1 MQYNKLIVL
10 TIILIIRNKYPY
22 FRAMQRLIDTIGE
35 TPMIQLHNFGSEY
48 PVRIYA
54 KLEYFNPTCSLKD
67 RIALFLIEQAEA
79 SGIIK
84 PGDTLIENSSG
95 NTATG
100 LAMIAKQKGYKL
112 ILVVRDTLSP
122 DKRRVLDT
130 FGVEI
135 IAVDATLDAESPYSY
150 NRYARTYAN
159 EHEGVWFVDQHDNL
173 DNFEAHYRF
182 TGKEIARQTEGEL
195 DYFIG
200 SMGTGGTLSGIGKAL
215 KEANPNTK
223 IIGVDPVGSV
233 FRDYFYE
240 NPLPKPHGHHLEG
253 IGNALP
259 TKNVVRE
266 FIDEVMEIRDIE
278 GLQMVR
284 RLVKDEGIIAGP
296 SAGANLWGVLQIAER
311 EQREL
316 AIGTIIGDTGYK
328 YTSTL
333 FDDEWLNGVV

>member
-1 MQYNKLIVL
+1 MV
-10 TIILIIRNKYPY
+10 
-22 FRAMQRLIDTIGE
+22 RLR
-35 TPMIQLHNFGSEY
+35 NFGSEY
-48 PVRIYA
+48 PAIISA

-67 RIALFLIEQAEA
+67 RIALYLIEKAEKE
-79 SGIIK
+79 GVIK

-100 LAMIAKQKGYKL
+100 LAMMVKQKGYKL

-135 IAVDATLDAESPYSY
+135 IAVDATLDANDPYSY
-150 NRYARTYAN
+150 NKFARTYAD
-159 EHEGVWFVDQHDNL
+159 EHPGVWFVDQHDNL
-173 DNFEAHYRF
+173 DNFEAHYMH
-182 TGKEIARQTEGEL
+182 TGKEIARQTEGKL
-195 DYFIG
+195 DYFVG

-223 IIGVDPVGSV
+223 IIGVDPIGSV
-233 FRDYFYE
+233 FRDYFYQQ
-240 NPLPKPHGHHLEG
+240 PLPTPAGHHLEG

-266 FIDEVMEIRDIE
+266 CIDEILEIRDIE
-278 GLQMVR
+278 GLKMVR
-284 RLVKDEGIIAGP
+284 RLVRDEGIISGP
-296 SAGANLWGVLQIAER
+296 SSGANLWAVLKIAER
-311 EQREL
+311 ENRPVH
-316 AIGTIIGDTGYK
+316 IGTIIGDTGYK

-333 FDDEWLNGVV
+333 FDDDWMNSIR

>member
-1 MQYNKLIVL
+1 MQNLL
-10 TIILIIRNKYPY
+10 
-22 FRAMQRLIDTIGE
+22 DTIGQ
-35 TPMIQLHNFGSEY
+35 TPFIQLRTFGSEY
-48 PVRIYA
+48 PVNIYA

-67 RIALFLIEQAEA
+67 RIALYLVERAEKA
-79 SGIIK
+79 GIIK

-100 LAMIAKQKGYKL
+100 LAMIAKQKGYHL

-122 DKRRVLDT
+122 DKRKVLDT

-135 IAVDATLDAESPYSY
+135 IAVDASLDPHDPGSY
-150 NRYARTYAN
+150 NRFAKTYAQ
-159 EHEGVWFVDQHDNL
+159 EHPGVWFVDQHDNL

-182 TGKEIARQTEGEL
+182 TGKEIAQQSEGLL
-195 DYFIG
+195 DYFVG

-215 KEANPNTK
+215 KEQNSGVQ
-223 IIGVDPVGSV
+223 IVGVDPVGSV
-233 FRDYFYE
+233 FRNYFYE
-240 NPLPKPHGHHLEG
+240 KPLPKPAAHHLEG

-259 TKNVVRE
+259 TQNVIRE
-266 FIDEVMEIRDIE
+266 YIDEVMEIKDIE

-296 SAGANLWGVLQIAER
+296 SAGANLWGVLEIAKR
-311 EQREL
+311 EKRPL
-316 AIGTIIGDTGYK
+316 NIGTIIGDTGYK

-333 FDDEWLNGVV
+333 FDDEWLNALK